1 VNPPAQGTAAKFAV
15 DRSPPA
21 IGNQIFRG
29 RNAKVTVRK
38 QSSANGR
45 LQLETYHRRPCNV
58 PVART
63 KTANLAPA
71 DFYVLLGPDY
81 AGKTSAMKGLV
92 QRLEGRFVSYDD
104 AFLGENASLICCL
117 KREFLRRLD
126 GNTNHRCS
134 QTFMLSLLQP
144 IVAYLRE
151 QVMMAE
157 PASRVVVDGYYYKI
171 LSKCLLLGLVDDEL
185 FASWR
190 RFPQPTLVIYL
201 DADPETTWRRAGGSQ
216 LNPFEYYGSLPNREG
231 FQEFQRDLAT
241 MLRREIGNV
250 PVCRIRGDT
259 EPQRAL
265 EEIEIIIRE
274 WNKQ

>member
-1 VNPPAQGTAAKFAV
+1 M
-15 DRSPPA
+15 
-21 IGNQIFRG
+21 
-29 RNAKVTVRK
+29 
-38 QSSANGR
+38 
-45 LQLETYHRRPCNV
+45 
-58 PVART
+58 
-63 KTANLAPA
+63 ANLAPPS

-81 AGKTSAMKGLV
+81 AGKTLAMTGLA
-92 QRLEGRFVSYDD
+92 QRLEGRFVSHDD

-126 GNTNHRCS
+126 GNANRVCS
-134 QTFMLSLLQP
+134 QSFMLSLLQP

-171 LSKCLLLGLVDDEL
+171 LSKCLLLGLVDEEL

-201 DADPETTWRRAGGSQ
+201 DADPETTWRRADGKQ
-216 LNPFEYYGSLPNREG
+216 LNPFEYYGSLPSQEG
-231 FQEFQRDLAT
+231 FQKFQRDLAT
-241 MLRREIGNV
+241 VLLREIGDI
-250 PVCRIRGDT
+250 PVYRIRGDT

-265 EEIEIIIRE
+265 EEMEIIIRE